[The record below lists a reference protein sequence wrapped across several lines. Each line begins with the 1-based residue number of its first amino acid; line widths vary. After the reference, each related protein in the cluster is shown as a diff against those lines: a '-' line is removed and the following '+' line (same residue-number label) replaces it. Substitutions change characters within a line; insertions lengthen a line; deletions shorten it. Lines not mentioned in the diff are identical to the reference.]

1 MVAMSGSAT
10 KSGSRFAVAL
20 AELRNEE
27 GSREGSEGRDANHNP
42 TVLRLNH
49 LPVDVL
55 LAIFQFLPR
64 CLSCLG
70 SQ

>member
-1 MVAMSGSAT
+1 MVAKTGSAT
-10 KSGSRFAVAL
+10 KSGSRFAAAL

-27 GSREGSEGRDANHNP
+27 LSREGSEGRDANHNP
-42 TVLRLNH
+42 TGLRLNQ

-64 CLSCLG
+64 WISCPG
-70 SQ
+70 SS